1 LKLRGALLGAGNI
14 ALRGHAPQWVG
25 DATLSQEVEIVAAA
39 DLSRANLGTVR
50 DAFPGVHLYEQAEQL
65 LACEPLDFVDVCTPP
80 FTHRALVEAAAARG
94 LHVLCEK
101 PIAQC
106 LADAEAIAAAVRA
119 ASVVFVPCHQYH
131 YSPQWQ
137 AVVRL
142 LPRIGRVHLV
152 EYEVHR
158 TEANPGNPNWSPA
171 WRTDRQLAGGGILFD
186 HGAHI
191 FYQLRSVL
199 GEPAA
204 LQATV
209 RTLRHAQYG
218 VEDSAFVVLD
228 FGDRLAEV
236 RLTWAA
242 RRRSI
247 RFLFV
252 GADGELIGD
261 DERVVVRAATS
272 EEVSFADGMSRNSSH
287 SEWYAPLMR
296 DFVERVRTRDSSSGP
311 LDEALYVTRLITR
324 AYQSSDERR
333 AIPLEAGP
341 LTPAQVGPALT
352 AMTDAV
358 SRVVEPE
365 SETGPAGG
373 EIEAAEPPPVRTARR
388 TPWLVRAAGVAM
400 LALAGWWA
408 LHDVDWASMPA
419 ALANVS
425 PSWIAVAA
433 LVNLLAVYAMAARWR
448 ALLNPLAPL
457 VTQAQAFKA
466 LLMGFAVSTIVP
478 ARAGEL
484 ARAEWLARRSGLPRA
499 TVLGSIVLDQLVNA
513 VGLFVGIAALPFV
526 LEMPGWLHS
535 GLWLAV
541 LLFLVVSA
549 LVFVF
554 QPRAGQPTLAGAQ
567 PQGRAGAV
575 AGFLARARLG
585 LAAVRDRRALARS
598 AGASLLAWL
607 VEINVVLITLHAF
620 GLHPSLGVSLLV
632 LMAVNLALV
641 VPFAPPGNLGTL
653 EVGAMLALMQYG
665 VPKEKALAFALVYHL
680 LQVVPIGIAGLSLA
694 GQSLIRPSSATPG
707 RPASSPTN

>member
-1 LKLRGALLGAGNI
+1 MKLRGALLGAGNI
-14 ALRGHAPQWVG
+14 ALNGHAPQWRG
-25 DATLSQEVEIVAAA
+25 EPSLQEEVEIVAAT
-39 DLSRANLGTVR
+39 DLSRANLDRVR
-50 DAFPGVHLYEQAEQL
+50 AVFPEAHLYEQADQL
-65 LACEPLDFVDVCTPP
+65 LACEKLDFVDVCTPP
-80 FTHRALVEAAAARG
+80 FTHRALVEAAVARG

-106 LADAEAIAAAVRA
+106 LTDAEAIASAVRA
-119 ASVVFVPCHQYH
+119 AGVVFVPCHQYH

-137 AVVRL
+137 TVVRL

-209 RTLRHAQYG
+209 RTLRHAEYG

-252 GADGELIGD
+252 GADGELFGD
-261 DERVVVRAATS
+261 DEHVVVRAATT

-287 SEWYAPLMR
+287 SGWYAPLLR
-296 DFVERVRTRDSSSGP
+296 DFVERIRRQDTSSGP

-324 AYQSSDERR
+324 AYESSDQRR
-333 AIPLEAGP
+333 AVPLEAGAV
-341 LTPAQVGPALT
+341 TPVQVGPALA
-352 AMTDAV
+352 AMTDVV

-365 SETGPAGG
+365 SESGPAGG
-373 EIEAAEPPPVRTARR
+373 ETETVEPPPVQTARR
-388 TPWLVRAAGVAM
+388 APWLVRAAGVGM
-400 LALAGWWA
+400 LAIAGWWVVR
-408 LHDVDWASMPA
+408 DVDWAG
-419 ALANVS
+419 LAGSVAEVS
-425 PSWIAVAA
+425 PLWIAVAA
-433 LVNLLAVYAMAARWR
+433 VVNLLAVYAMAARWR
-448 ALLNPLAPL
+448 ALLTPLAPL

-499 TVLGSIVLDQLVNA
+499 TVLGSIVVDQLVNA
-513 VGLFVGIAALPFV
+513 VGLFVGVAALPFV
-526 LEMPGWLHS
+526 LDLPGWLHS

-541 LLFLVVSA
+541 LVFAVVSTLVVA
-549 LVFVF
+549 F

-567 PQGRAGAV
+567 PQGRKGAV

-598 AGASLLAWL
+598 VGASLLAWL
-607 VEINVVLITLHAF
+607 VEVHVILFTLHAF
-620 GLHPSLGVSLLV
+620 GLHMPFGLSLLV

-694 GQSLIRPSSATPG
+694 GHSLIRPSSAAPG
-707 RPASSPTN
+707 RPESDPAA

>member
-1 LKLRGALLGAGNI
+1 M
-14 ALRGHAPQWVG
+14 
-25 DATLSQEVEIVAAA
+25 
-39 DLSRANLGTVR
+39 
-50 DAFPGVHLYEQAEQL
+50 
-65 LACEPLDFVDVCTPP
+65 
-80 FTHRALVEAAAARG
+80 ARG
-94 LHVLCEK
+94 LHVVCEK
-101 PIAQC
+101 PIAPT
-106 LADAEAIAAAVRA
+106 LADAEAIAAAVKSA
-119 ASVVFVPCHQYH
+119 GVVFVPCHQYH
-131 YSPQWQ
+131 HSPQWQ

-158 TEANPGNPNWSPA
+158 TEANPGNPNWSPT
-171 WRTDRQLAGGGILFD
+171 WRTDRELAGGGILFD

-242 RRRSI
+242 RQRAI

-252 GADGELIGD
+252 GADGDLVGD
-261 DERVVVRAATS
+261 DERVVVRAATT
-272 EEVSFADGMSRNSSH
+272 EEISFSDGMSRNSSH
-287 SEWYAPLMR
+287 SEWYAPLLR
-296 DFVERVRTRDSSSGP
+296 DFVQRVRRCDTSTEP
-311 LDEALYVTRLITR
+311 LDEALYVMRLIAR
-324 AYQSSDERR
+324 AYESSDQRR
-333 AIPLEAGP
+333 ALPLAAGDAAVAP
-341 LTPAQVGPALT
+341 VSPALS
-352 AMTDAV
+352 AMTEV
-358 SRVVEPE
+358 MSRVVEPE
-365 SETGPAGG
+365 STNGRADSG
-373 EIEAAEPPPVRTARR
+373 IEAPEPPPVRTARR

-400 LALAGWWA
+400 LAVAGWWA
-408 LHDVDWASMPA
+408 VHDLDWPALLASVA
-419 ALANVS
+419 DAS
-425 PSWIAVAA
+425 PLWIAIAA
-433 LVNLLAVYAMAARWR
+433 VVNLLAVYAMAARWR

-457 VTQAQAFKA
+457 VTQLQAFKA

-484 ARAEWLARRSGLPRA
+484 ARAEWLARRTGLPRA

-513 VGLFVGIAALPFV
+513 VGMFVGIGALPLV
-526 LEMPGWLHS
+526 LELPGWLHS

-541 LLFLVVSA
+541 A
-549 LVFVF
+549 VFSVTATIVF
-554 QPRAGQPTLAGAQ
+554 ILQPRAGRPTLAGSQ
-567 PQGRAGAV
+567 TRGESGTV

-585 LAAVRDRRALARS
+585 LAPVRDRRALVRS
-598 AGASLLAWL
+598 FGASLLAWL
-607 VEINVVLITLHAF
+607 VEIHVVFFTLHAF
-620 GLHPSLGVSLLV
+620 GLHLPFGINLLV

-653 EVGAMLALMQYG
+653 EVGAMLALMEYG

-680 LQVVPIGIAGLSLA
+680 LQVIPIGIAGLSLA
-694 GQSLIRPSSATPG
+694 GHSLIRPSSAAPR
-707 RPASSPTN
+707 RPESHPTA